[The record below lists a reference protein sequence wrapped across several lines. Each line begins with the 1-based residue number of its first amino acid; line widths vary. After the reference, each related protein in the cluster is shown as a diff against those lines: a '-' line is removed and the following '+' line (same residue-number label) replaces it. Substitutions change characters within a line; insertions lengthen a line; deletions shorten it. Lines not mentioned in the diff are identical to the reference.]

1 MGYVW
6 GVIYEWKYEGVV
18 RNFGDALH
26 EFLVPDDKRLQWML
40 SEKYCYFVI
49 GSVICNEVI
58 RETLDLGYKPVFINC
73 GWRGEQLNP
82 LLAQRCEFVGAR
94 GPDTKAELARLKIKV
109 EVTGDP
115 AYKIPE
121 FLEKAP
127 AHGKTIM
134 VPHMKDDF
142 RHAYRAEWFGV
153 DEVVQP
159 TVTDS
164 QSIID
169 LIEKISG
176 ADFVFAGAM
185 HAGIIAHSY
194 GIPFAPMSTSFVD
207 CLPKWVDWAKSVDIK
222 NVRFFQQKSQGI
234 EWHKQWVLNQIE
246 EKK

>member
-1 MGYVW
+1 VGEGCVGYVW

-26 EFLVPDDKRLQWML
+26 EFLVPDNKRLQWLL
-40 SEKYCYFVI
+40 SDKYCYFVI
-49 GSVICNEVI
+49 GSVICNEII

-94 GPDTKAELARLKIKV
+94 GPDTQAELARLGIEV

-115 AYKIPE
+115 AYRIPE
-121 FLEKAP
+121 FIEKAP
-127 AHGKTIM
+127 SHGKSIM
-134 VPHMKDDF
+134 IPHMKDDF
-142 RHAYRAEWFGV
+142 RHSYKAQWFGV

-159 TVTDS
+159 FVTDS

-169 LIEKISG
+169 LVETISG

-185 HAGIIAHSY
+185 HAGIIAHAY
-194 GIPFAPMSTSFVD
+194 GVPFSPMSTSFVD
-207 CLPKWVDWAKSVDIK
+207 CLPKWIDWAKSVDIK
-222 NVRFFQQKSQGI
+222 NVRFFQNKKEGL
-234 EWHKQWVLNQIE
+234 EWYEQWVCQ
-246 EKK
+246 